1 MGRILRFGQS
11 MASIGKD
18 NPLVS
23 VIVPL
28 RNRFNLVDEAVD
40 AVYKQNYR
48 PIELILVDDC
58 SSQAYRPKIRASAG
72 FSVAVIRHQENQGP
86 GASRETGR
94 RRATGAYLAYFDSDD
109 LWHPTFLEKMVLQL
123 KEKPETGMCY
133 CKTRQFSGADLNS
146 GSLRPRNEQA
156 FDAILPTLLFG
167 RPWSTGACLWTRR
180 AADQI
185 GPWSDGWTNEDI
197 EYEFRAGIFG
207 IQISHLPEVLCYER
221 ETDDPQQLSQAAHKK
236 ALLQKFSSIKL
247 MATTVLEN
255 KHTLEECTRVLFL
268 KKKMRPMVTDLF
280 QAEEYEKVIEL
291 CKLMNKIVKPLSRA
305 WLLTA
310 LLLASAK
317 YRKFPGATKFFQL
330 GCHFL
335 T

>member
-28 RNRFNLVDEAVD
+28 HNRFNLVDEAVD

-48 PIELILVDDC
+48 PIELILVDDF
-58 SSQAYRPKIRASAG
+58 SSQAYRPKIRANAG

-94 RRATGAYLAYFDSDD
+94 RRATGAYLAYLDSDD
-109 LWHPTFLEKMVLQL
+109 LWHPTFLEKMVSQL

-133 CKTRQFSGADLNS
+133 CKTRQFSGADLDS

-156 FDAILPTLLFG
+156 FDTILPTLFFG

-221 ETDDPQQLSQAAHKK
+221 ETDDPQQLSQATHKK
-236 ALLQKFSSIKL
+236 ALLQKFSSIKA
-247 MATTVLEN
+247 MAITVLEN
-255 KHTLEECTRVLFL
+255 KHALEESTRVLFV